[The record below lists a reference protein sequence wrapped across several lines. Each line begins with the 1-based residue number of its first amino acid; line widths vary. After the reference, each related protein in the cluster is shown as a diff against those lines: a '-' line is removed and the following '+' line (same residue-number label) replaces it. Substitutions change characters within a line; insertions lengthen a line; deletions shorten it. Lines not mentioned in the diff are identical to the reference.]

1 MLCEIRGGRW
11 IWYYNIIACT
21 DGLCFRLIPLLLV
34 LQIYPENVTQTTM
47 LSEEAMKVGFS
58 GGLVV
63 DYPHSTRAKK
73 YYLCLMVGAH
83 SNTPLP
89 PALQSENEVAVARRE
104 GARGNKR
111 RKVEGAKGKAWI
123 LKKKD
128 QMRQKGYVG
137 IAPDTKY
144 TGRKRKSRM

>member
-1 MLCEIRGGRW
+1 VSSLPCVVCA
-11 IWYYNIIACT
+11 YLVT
-21 DGLCFRLIPLLLV
+21 FLCFR

-73 YYLCLMVGAH
+73 YYLCLMVGAQ
-83 SNTPLP
+83 SSTSLP
-89 PALQSENEVAVARRE
+89 PALQSEDEVAVGRRE
-104 GARGNKR
+104 GNKR

>member
-1 MLCEIRGGRW
+1 M
-11 IWYYNIIACT
+11 
-21 DGLCFRLIPLLLV
+21 
-34 LQIYPENVTQTTM
+34 QIYPENVSQTTM

-58 GGLVV
+58 GGVVV

-73 YYLCLMVGAH
+73 YYLCLMVGA
-83 SNTPLP
+83 SRAAAALP
-89 PALQSENEVAVARRE
+89 RALTGEGEVAVAGRE
-104 GARGNKR
+104 RPAGKR
-111 RKVEGAKGKAWI
+111 RRVEGGAKGKAWV

-144 TGRKRKSRM
+144 TGRKRKARM